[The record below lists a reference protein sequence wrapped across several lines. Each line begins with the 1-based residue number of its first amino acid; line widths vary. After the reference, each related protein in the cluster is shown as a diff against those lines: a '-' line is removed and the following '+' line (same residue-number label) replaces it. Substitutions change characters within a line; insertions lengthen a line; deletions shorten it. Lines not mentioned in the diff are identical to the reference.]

1 MREALLKELE
11 DMQKTEVC
19 SQDLQERLTQELIS
33 LIAETNG
40 LPLMP
45 TLEIFQNS
53 RRLKDHPDLQK
64 MVAVF
69 RQQLE
74 LSQRGSGDIHALVDH
89 PIGRSLYRFFKN
101 FPLPFREEHTH
112 LTGALQASFLY
123 PLLQKRL
130 EGPEGPLCLQ
140 KLREVYGQEA
150 DQLRSVQ
157 DVERMLTL
165 KESERFDRY
174 LQVLYLPKLVLID
187 REAHRAAAY
196 HMARTMLEEFNV
208 GFIRI
213 KFTYSRLTTDPKEQ
227 IPGAELLTNEESLLG
242 LYEGFRAFQKERPQF
257 QFALSPCFRKEP
269 GFYDQRFPSKKL
281 HFQQQVDEIID
292 ILERHPELALCLQEV
307 DTVGDER
314 SLYRKEHFIEMQ
326 QGLRKLAS
334 RGFSIRSHHG
344 ETFYTLKR
352 GIQAVDNAMN
362 IWRIDTLEHG
372 LALGINPNSY
382 YHIMLEQALA
392 LNDQK
397 QGVKPESTLAR
408 ELEEMQWGEHRAVL
422 ERLYQ
427 GIPLGPQ
434 EINRF
439 VKVKFHHARE
449 VEHYQHDVLNR
460 VLDKS
465 MTVTA
470 LPTSNQKLTTVVPG
484 FKDHPFSWWEKKGV
498 DLGVGTDNYVTL
510 GTNYIRELV
519 LLLLAEPED
528 LKITKLLMVATG
540 ENRRPYLS
548 HLLWER
554 RKNLA

>member
-1 MREALLKELE
+1 
-11 DMQKTEVC
+11 MQTE
-19 SQDLQERLTQELIS
+19 ERLTVELIS

-40 LPLMP
+40 LALMP
-45 TLEIFQNS
+45 TLEMFQNS
-53 RRLKDHPDLQK
+53 RRLKPYPELQSL
-64 MVAVF
+64 VADF
-69 RQQLE
+69 RQQIYLY
-74 LSQRGSGDIHALVDH
+74 QRGEGDMNQLVDH
-89 PIGRSLYRFFKN
+89 PVGRSLYRFFKT
-101 FPLPFREEHTH
+101 FPRPFREEHTH

-130 EGPEGPLCLQ
+130 DGPEGALCLD
-140 KLREVYGQEA
+140 KLRAVYGDEA
-150 DQLRSVQ
+150 DQLKTIQ
-157 DVERMLTL
+157 DVDRMLTL
-165 KESERFDRY
+165 RESERFDRY

-187 REAHRAAAY
+187 RATHRAAAY
-196 HMARTMLEEFNV
+196 HMARTMFEQYNV
-208 GFIRI
+208 GFLRI

-227 IPGAELLTNEESLLG
+227 IPGAEKLTNEESLLG
-242 LYEGFRAFQKERPQF
+242 LYEGFQAFKQEVPQF
-257 QFALSPCFRKEP
+257 HFALSPCFRKEP
-269 GFYDQRFPSKKL
+269 GFYDQRFASKRL
-281 HFQQQVDEIID
+281 HFQQQVDEIIG
-292 ILERHPELALCLQEV
+292 ILDRHPELEPYLQEV

-314 SLYRKEHFIEMQ
+314 QLYRKEHFQEMQ

-344 ETFYTLKR
+344 ETFFTLKR

-372 LALGINPNSY
+372 LSLGINPNSY
-382 YHIMLEQALA
+382 YHLLLEDALT
-392 LNDQK
+392 LNEKQ
-397 QGVKPESTLAR
+397 QGVVRESTLGR
-408 ELEEMQWGEHRAVL
+408 ELLEMQWGDYGQVL
-422 ERLYQ
+422 ENLF
-427 GIPLGPQ
+427 LGKSLNRQ

-484 FKDHPFSWWEKKGV
+484 FKDHPFSWWEKKGI

-510 GTNYIRELV
+510 GTDYIREL
-519 LLLLAEPED
+519 LLLLFAEPED

-540 ENRRPYLS
+540 ETRRPFLS
-548 HLLWER
+548 HLLWQM
-554 RKNLA
+554 RKNLR

>member
-1 MREALLKELE
+1 
-11 DMQKTEVC
+11 MQKAEVL
-19 SQDLQERLTQELIS
+19 SKEKQERLTQELTS

-40 LPLMP
+40 LALLP
-45 TLEIFQNS
+45 TLELFQNS
-53 RRLKDHPDLQK
+53 RRLQPHPDLQQL
-64 MVAVF
+64 VAAF
-69 RQQLE
+69 RQQVILC
-74 LSQRGSGDIHALVDH
+74 QRGIGDIHALVDH
-89 PIGRSLYRFFKN
+89 PIGRSLYRFFKA

-112 LTGALQASFLY
+112 LTGALQACFLY

-130 EGPEGPLCLQ
+130 DGPEGPLCLE
-140 KLREVYGQEA
+140 KLRAVYGDEA
-150 DQLRSVQ
+150 DRLTTVQ

-165 KESERFDRY
+165 RDSERFERY

-187 REAHRAAAY
+187 REAHRQAAY
-196 HMARTMLEEFNV
+196 HMARTMMEEFNV

-242 LYEGFRAFQKERPQF
+242 LNEGFRAYQKEVPQF

-269 GFYDQRFPSKKL
+269 GFYDQRFATKKQ

-292 ILERHPELALCLQEV
+292 ILDRHPELASCLQEV

-314 SLYRKEHFIEMQ
+314 SLYRKEHFLEMQ

-382 YHIMLEQALA
+382 FHIMLEQALA
-392 LNDQK
+392 LNDK
-397 QGVKPESTLAR
+397 QQAVRSESTLGR
-408 ELEEMQWGEHRAVL
+408 ELLDMSWGEHAL
-422 ERLYQ
+422 ILDRLVQ
-427 GIPLGPQ
+427 GVPLSPQ
-434 EINRF
+434 EVNRF

-510 GTNYIRELV
+510 GTNYIREL
-519 LLLLAEPED
+519 LLLLMAEPED

-540 ENRRPYLS
+540 ENRRPFLS
-548 HLLWER
+548 HLLWEM